1 MSRMRVAAATCLV
14 ASGLFVGSACGAVA
28 FAGPDES
35 DGAGGTGGSGDSTSD
50 ASSGATEPGAG
61 SADGAHLRRPG
72 EHPQPPRVTVGNG
85 RGNTAPKAGAGAA
98 TGNPSKQPE
107 TTGSGLSGTPG
118 PSAGEPQTSAD
129 PGNPGGPSDIDD
141 PDDPDDP
148 DNPDDPDDC
157 DQQGKHCLP
166 WWWPKPG
173 ATKSGNGNGGLGSAA
188 PQPPTVKPIRPPVMQ
203 LPTPTRNGVPALP
216 AIVAPPPVL
225 PAIEL
230 PAPPAVAGGSGGSS
244 GTLPPSALPPS
255 ALPPSEPPVR
265 VVSPPPPPR
274 PPVQVVDRAVVPASY
289 RAGYGDYLRTAD
301 TPHVV
306 AVAVPGVTGMMLLT
320 AAGGIIGYRQARSAL
335 TVSSRR
341 SARFTS

>member
-35 DGAGGTGGSGDSTSD
+35 NGADGAGGTGDSASD
-50 ASSGATEPGAG
+50 TSSGATGADPGRT
-61 SADGAHLRRPG
+61 DGTHPRRPG

-85 RGNTAPKAGAGAA
+85 RDSTPPKAGPGATA
-98 TGNPSKQPE
+98 DNPSKQSE
-107 TTGSGLSGTPG
+107 TAGSGPSGTPS
-118 PSAGEPQTSAD
+118 PSAGEPQTSTD
-129 PGNPGGPSDIDD
+129 PGSGSDI
-141 PDDPDDP
+141 DDPDDP
-148 DNPDDPDDC
+148 DNPDDPDDPDDC
-157 DQQGKHCLP
+157 DQEGKHCLP

-188 PQPPTVKPIRPPVMQ
+188 PRPPTVKPVRPPVMQ
-203 LPTPTRNGVPALP
+203 LPTPAPNGVPALP
-216 AIVAPPPVL
+216 AIVLPPPAL
-225 PAIEL
+225 PVIEP
-230 PAPPAVAGGSGGSS
+230 PAPPAVAGGSGGTLPPSV
-244 GTLPPSALPPS
+244 LPPSALPP
-255 ALPPSEPPVR
+255 PEPPVR
-265 VVSPPPPPR
+265 VASPPPPPH
-274 PPVQVVDRAVVPASY
+274 PPAQAVDRAVVSASY